1 MGAVDLQIQNNM
13 ADMAMQQRNKMPDV
27 ARMKNSGEDAIRKTA
42 KEFESMYLAQM
53 LRPMFEGIEAEA
65 PFGGGQ
71 AENMWRSL
79 QIDEY
84 GKAISEAGGIGL
96 ADAVVRE
103 MIMLQEASQ

>member
-1 MGAVDLQIQNNM
+1 MGAMDFQIQS
-13 ADMAMQQRNKMPDV
+13 DMAMQQRNKMPDV
-27 ARMKNSGEDAIRKTA
+27 NRVKNSSEDAMRKTA
-42 KEFESMYLAQM
+42 KEFEAMYLAQM

-71 AENMWRSL
+71 AENMWKSL

-84 GKAISEAGGIGL
+84 GKAIADAGGIGL